1 MMNTTTKVYNKFFWQ
16 KVAEAGFEPYYQD
29 YKLTNE
35 LYRIVADSIEH
46 PDGNAVDYI
55 EKHVNDV
62 TFSIIKLNFVTDDNA
77 IQVAFLLNQFGLK
90 INRQFDYYVVVK

>member
-1 MMNTTTKVYNKFFWQ
+1 MYTTTEVYNNFFWK
-16 KVAEAGFEPYYQD
+16 KVTEVGFDPYCED
-29 YKLTNE
+29 YKLANE
-35 LYRIVADSIEH
+35 LYRIVADSIGH

-77 IQVAFLLNQFGLK
+77 IKVAFLLNQFGLK
-90 INRQFDYYVVVK
+90 INRHLDYYVVVK